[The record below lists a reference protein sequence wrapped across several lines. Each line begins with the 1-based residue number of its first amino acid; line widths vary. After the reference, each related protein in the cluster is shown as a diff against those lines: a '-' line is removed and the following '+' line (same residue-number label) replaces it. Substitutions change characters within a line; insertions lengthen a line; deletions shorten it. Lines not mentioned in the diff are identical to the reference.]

1 MVEDVQNTFL
11 LAHTS
16 AAKSAHTRVPKPN
29 YFLTIFFMNKIL
41 SNKEILSDKALYK
54 KCVMY
59 GKQALQ
65 AKRKFMGLLPEVCKR
80 RLYEKKGFTS
90 IFEFAAKLAGVSKEQ
105 VSNIINLERQFTDKS
120 MLHKLLVNGEVS
132 ANKLIRIASIA
143 TNKNEKELAE
153 KVKILPSRALEIWVK
168 DVKNGQN
175 RPNAKEVNG
184 ATDETKH
191 AAMTFHN
198 NSLQKPLFID
208 QDLHVQ
214 PDTQENLQEKA
225 VSRIDRDLKLIR
237 ALSEE
242 TKQKLSELQ
251 EKGID
256 IDKLIWEMLTKRE
269 QEIEKEKRQL
279 GEEEKQKLA
288 TTDSRLTKDK
298 NPVKSSRYI
307 NVRIQKILWQEFGS
321 KCAMPG
327 CRRKKEEIH
336 HQIPFAITRIHD
348 PNNLIPL
355 CRGHHLLEHLP
366 NTT

>member
-1 MVEDVQNTFL
+1 M
-11 LAHTS
+11 
-16 AAKSAHTRVPKPN
+16 
-29 YFLTIFFMNKIL
+29 IKI
-41 SNKEILSDKALYK
+41 SSDKGILSDKELYK

-65 AKRKFMGLLPEVCKR
+65 ARRKFIGLLPEVCKR
-80 RLYEKKGFTS
+80 RLYEKRGFTS
-90 IFEFAAKLAGVSKEQ
+90 IFEFAAKLAGISKEQ
-105 VSNIINLERQFTDKS
+105 VSNVINLERQFTDKS
-120 MLHKLLVNGEVS
+120 SLHKLLVNGEVS

-153 KVKILPSRALEIWVK
+153 KVKILPSRALEVWVK
-168 DVKNGQN
+168 DVKNRHKQTN
-175 RPNAKEVNG
+175 TKEVNE
-184 ATDETKH
+184 AANETNH
-191 AAMTFHN
+191 NSTFFN
-198 NSLQKPLFID
+198 NNCRDNDGLQKPLFINHE
-208 QDLHVQ
+208 LHVQ
-214 PDTQENLQEKA
+214 PAAQGNLQENLQDKA

-355 CRGHHLLEHLP
+355 CHGHHLLEHLP